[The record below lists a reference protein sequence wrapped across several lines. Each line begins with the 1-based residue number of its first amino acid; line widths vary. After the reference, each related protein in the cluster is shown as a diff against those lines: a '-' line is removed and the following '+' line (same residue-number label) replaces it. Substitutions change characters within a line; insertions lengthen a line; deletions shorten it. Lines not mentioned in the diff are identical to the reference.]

1 MIPGFQQ
8 KKFLRLPPI
17 SHSCIKSL
25 EIHGPPLELLNTKK
39 QFLWRRGSFFVSDF
53 IHCALHLLLLL
64 LRRSLTWRWNFNERE
79 RPFDRSIAYPTIW
92 IKKVFEF
99 RNETRFIFLKM
110 AHSEQPFYLFIF
122 IYFRLLKTVPN
133 TVDSKKNLPT
143 TGFEPRIFG
152 VGNDHSTNWA
162 TTTANETTFLGCCRR
177 IRGT

>member
-1 MIPGFQQ
+1 MEFQQ
-8 KKFLRLPPI
+8 KNSLDYLPSPIHASNLSKFMDL
-17 SHSCIKSL
+17 
-25 EIHGPPLELLNTKK
+25 LLNFWI
-39 QFLWRRGSFFVSDF
+39 QRNNFYGGEDHFSCQISSIVRCICFCFVGRWLGDEILMREKDHSIDP
-53 IHCALHLLLLL
+53 
-64 LRRSLTWRWNFNERE
+64 SL
-79 RPFDRSIAYPTIW
+79 AYPTIW
-92 IKKVFEF
+92 IKKCSNFEMK
-99 RNETRFIFLKM
+99 RDLFLKKWPIP
-110 AHSEQPFYLFIF
+110 SSLF

>member
-1 MIPGFQQ
+1 MEFQQ
-8 KKFLRLPPI
+8 KNSLDYLPSPIHASNLSKFMDL
-17 SHSCIKSL
+17 
-25 EIHGPPLELLNTKK
+25 LLNFWI
-39 QFLWRRGSFFVSDF
+39 QRNNFYGGEDHFFVSDF
-53 IHCALHLLLLL
+53 IHCALHLLL

-143 TGFEPRIFG
+143 TVFEPRIFG